1 MNTILPVAVGALSAI
16 AGGVIFRVLEAT
28 NEQRHWFR
36 DQMREAAERFLTD
49 AQRHLDVSWLKIIGE
64 LPDASQ
70 AIRPPTS
77 ALEMDIS
84 RLQLV
89 APRPVSDMAADAFK
103 ELKAAFDA
111 AQMASSPLEQERWAA
126 ANAAAETASKR
137 LEDFADLVQKDLRR
151 GFMRVPWGGR

>member
-49 AQRHLDVSWLKIIGE
+49 AQRHLD
-64 LPDASQ
+64 
-70 AIRPPTS
+70 
-77 ALEMDIS
+77 IS

-89 APRPVSDMAADAFK
+89 APRPVSDVALDVHKKLRLAFN
-103 ELKAAFDA
+103 A
-111 AQMASSPLEQERWAA
+111 AQMASNPFEKERWEA
-126 ANAAAETASKR
+126 ANAAAESASKR
-137 LEDFADLVQKDLRR
+137 MADFADLVQKDLRR
-151 GFMRVPWGGR
+151 GFIRV

>member
-49 AQRHLDVSWLKIIGE
+49 AQRHLDISWLKIIGE

-70 AIRPPTS
+70 AIQQPTS

-89 APRPVSDMAADAFK
+89 APRPVSDVALDVHKKLRLAFN
-103 ELKAAFDA
+103 A
-111 AQMASSPLEQERWAA
+111 AQMASNP
-126 ANAAAETASKR
+126 
-137 LEDFADLVQKDLRR
+137 F
-151 GFMRVPWGGR
+151 